1 MLVWKSFTILESL
14 KGSQL
19 TILCLVSLSP
29 DRRPSVILTV
39 INKEIN
45 IQWKSWKPNHKFYAV
60 HINFSFYCSLANS
73 KEHPTSPCIWLKF
86 SQVSA
91 HPGMSFVWLT
101 EHSCEVWEA
110 KPQALCTSEVR
121 DFVLYCTEGY
131 YKVTLCKQMKIM
143 QCTPCAHCDIVPFRV
158 LCAIR
163 TWHQNCWWLCY
174 MLLFAQLFA
183 SNTSSYCE
191 QDMGTLSWL

>member
-1 MLVWKSFTILESL
+1 MWCISTLVFTVVLQTPKSTQPL
-14 KGSQL
+14 
-19 TILCLVSLSP
+19 
-29 DRRPSVILTV
+29 
-39 INKEIN
+39 
-45 IQWKSWKPNHKFYAV
+45 
-60 HINFSFYCSLANS
+60 
-73 KEHPTSPCIWLKF
+73 PCIWLKF

-91 HPGMSFVWLT
+91 HPAGNELCMTKT

-110 KPQALCTSEVR
+110 KPQALCTSEVG

-143 QCTPCAHCDIVPFRV
+143 RCTPCAHCDMVPFRV

-174 MLLFAQLFA
+174 MLLLAQLFA